1 MLAEIVGTRRRRL
14 SPDERIREILD
25 AADDLVLQDGI
36 STLTMDKIARQAG
49 ASKAL
54 LYRYFSNMTGLLQAL
69 YEREHHQLQAL
80 HLAALNTP
88 HGFEEMVKLTAKI
101 NRENQN
107 DRQLLLKRL
116 EADVTVRKAMAKTDQ
131 QGRSD
136 VVKFLSK
143 ETTTHFD
150 VPKDIAADAVR
161 LALRFQEQ
169 DRLYS
174 VQDQVKRDE
183 IWGAMM
189 VGAMQELE
197 KRFGKNRSE
206 K

>member
-143 ETTTHFD
+143 EITTHFD

>member
-88 HGFEEMVKLTAKI
+88 HGFDEMVKLTEKI

-116 EADVTVRKAMAKTDQ
+116 EADDTARKAMAKTDQ

-143 ETTTHFD
+143 EITTHFD

>member
-1 MLAEIVGTRRRRL
+1 MLAEQAGRRRRRL
-14 SPDERIREILD
+14 SPDQRIKEILD
-25 AADDLVLQDGI
+25 AAYALVLQDGM
-36 STLTMDKIARQAG
+36 STLTMDKIARQAD

-54 LYRYFSNMTGLLQAL
+54 LYSYFTNMTDLLQAL
-69 YEREHHQLQAL
+69 YEREHDKLQAL

-107 DRQLLLKRL
+107 DRLLLLKRL
-116 EADVTVRKAMAKTDQ
+116 EADVSVRKAMAKTDQ

-143 ETTTHFD
+143 EITAHFD

-169 DRLYS
+169 DRLHS
-174 VQDQVKRDE
+174 VDDHIKQDE

-197 KRFGKNRSE
+197 KRFGKNRR
-206 K
+206 

>member
-1 MLAEIVGTRRRRL
+1 MLTEQTSKRRRRL
-14 SPDERIREILD
+14 SPDQRIREILD
-25 AADDLVLQDGI
+25 AAYHLVLQDGM

-49 ASKAL
+49 ASKGL
-54 LYRYFSNMTGLLQAL
+54 LYSYFTNMTDLLQVL
-69 YEREHHQLQAL
+69 YEREHHKLQAL

-101 NRENQN
+101 SRQNQN
-107 DRQLLLKRL
+107 DRLLLLKRL

-143 ETTTHFD
+143 EITTHFD

-174 VQDQVKRDE
+174 VDDQIKQDE

-197 KRFGKNRSE
+197 KRFGKNRR
-206 K
+206 